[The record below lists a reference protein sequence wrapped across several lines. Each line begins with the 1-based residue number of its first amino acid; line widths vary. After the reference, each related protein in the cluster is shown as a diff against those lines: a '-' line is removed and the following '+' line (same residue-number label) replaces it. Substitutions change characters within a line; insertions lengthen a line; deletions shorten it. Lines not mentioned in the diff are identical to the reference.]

1 MLNSALG
8 EHKTQMPAV
17 ITVAFL
23 DILKNVY
30 ECFDY
35 AYVSVLSVLPVQR
48 PEEGVESPGTGAK
61 STCELPHMGASN
73 QTQLYKSSKCS

>member
-1 MLNSALG
+1 MNECALVYVLNLCAG
-8 EHKTQMPAV
+8 T
-17 ITVAFL
+17 
-23 DILKNVY
+23 
-30 ECFDY
+30 
-35 AYVSVLSVLPVQR
+35 QR